1 MILVL
6 KVLIIISILKLL
18 NITEKPFLCSG
29 IYALI
34 AFILNL
40 AFSNVLIYSA
50 ILASIS
56 FVTASIY
63 FWLLNYFQY
72 GWQYWA
78 TLVIGLAI
86 GAV

>member
-1 MILVL
+1 MILVF
-6 KVLIIISILKLL
+6 KVLIILSLLKIL
-18 NITEKPFLCSG
+18 NITGKPFLCSG

-40 AFSNVLIYSA
+40 VFSNVLLDSA

-72 GWQYWA
+72 GWQYWT
-78 TLVIGLAI
+78 TLVIGLII